1 MLHLYLFLNWQSSIH
16 NLQQFHIKI
25 IAICNILILTI
36 SILCI
41 KYISVFVICLF
52 SIIHILEKV
61 LNLISEVCSTKISP
75 KYWESFVS
83 HVIKEEDKFR
93 KTDYIVD
100 NEMEPVIIN
109 YCSSKVFWG
118 GTTVNCLISFCAKL
132 YAWCCS
138 KSYNR

>member
-1 MLHLYLFLNWQSSIH
+1 MSVLYNSYSGESAEFDFWS
-16 NLQQFHIKI
+16 LQHED
-25 IAICNILILTI
+25 L
-36 SILCI
+36 
-41 KYISVFVICLF
+41 
-52 SIIHILEKV
+52 
-61 LNLISEVCSTKISP
+61 TKILG
-75 KYWESFVS
+75 KL
-83 HVIKEEDKFR
+83 KEEDKFR